1 MEELHFIIRGKP
13 TGKGRPRFA
22 RNGHCWTPDKTVAY
36 EREIKLAYWEAYGR
50 RHFSAD
56 KALAVE
62 IVLYYVRPKSMT
74 KAKRLMAQRGILR
87 PVVKPDVDN
96 VAKAILDALNGVAFA
111 DDRQIVQLSCEKWY
125 DVTDENCGFASVT
138 IKGWSMGGEERE
150 VHGNGPMESAGG

>member
-1 MEELHFIIRGKP
+1 MEEVHFIIPGRP
-13 TGKGRPRFA
+13 VGKGRPRFTK
-22 RNGHCWTPDKTVAY
+22 NGHCWTPDKTVAY

-138 IKGWSMGGEERE
+138 IKGWSMEDDEHE
-150 VHGNGPMESAGG
+150 